1 MTSPAVTRTMHESGD
16 TGDRARPAVSLRDL
30 HAALLAGS
38 AGQLTNPH
46 NARTSPPRR
55 AVRRTRVDTIQ
66 TGDFV
71 ASGDSRTGRLSP
83 RSTAPPDTARVTVVA
98 THGGSGARSL
108 AAVLTAAEV
117 CRSWPI
123 DAEANLASPVPVLL
137 VCRSHAHGLTSAQRF
152 AREYRDGDCPSGLFL
167 LGCAVVADAP
177 GRLPIALRRLQR
189 LLAAAVPQLWPVP
202 WVPAWRLAPPHAGQ
216 RPDWATRLCTELDS
230 ELDRAA
236 GQ

>member
-1 MTSPAVTRTMHESGD
+1 MTSPAVTGTMHESGN

-30 HAALLAGS
+30 YAALLAGT

-46 NARTSPPRR
+46 SARTAPSRR
-55 AVRRTRVDTIQ
+55 AVRCARVDTIQ
-66 TGDFV
+66 AGDFLTG
-71 ASGDSRTGRLSP
+71 GDSRTGGRLSP
-83 RSTAPPDTARVTVVA
+83 LSPAPPDTARVTVVA

-108 AAVLTAAEV
+108 AAVLTAADV

-152 AREYRDGDCPSGLFL
+152 AREFRDGDCPNGLFL

-202 WVPAWRLAPPHAGQ
+202 WVPAWRLAPPHPGQ
-216 RPDWATRLCTELDS
+216 RPDWATRLRTELDQ
-230 ELDRAA
+230 AA